1 MYINICTSSPEAMP
15 IAGGRLKVYMRGCT
29 FTDMATHTGSK
40 KSMNTK
46 NICTQACTPI
56 YIFAEDK
63 ETQTVSDI
71 SRCLRPTRPRR
82 KNIEWRTK
90 KVKKRIKKKKE
101 REWCKTEECKNSVEI
116 ARKHREMLKR
126 VCCCRVRQTA
136 SSIWRCFRP
145 ISVPSSGREKKQKKK
160 EKKKC

>member
-1 MYINICTSSPEAMP
+1 MCIRWHDNTA
-15 IAGGRLKVYMRGCT
+15 
-29 FTDMATHTGSK
+29 GSK
-40 KSMNTK
+40 KVWTQK
-46 NICTQACTPI
+46 NICTQACTSV

-63 ETQTVSDI
+63 ENQTVSDI

-90 KVKKRIKKKKE
+90 KVKKRKKKE
-101 REWCKTEECKNSVEI
+101 REWCKTEKCKNSVEV

-126 VCCCRVRQTA
+126 VCCYMVRQTA

-145 ISVPSSGREKKQKKK
+145 ISVPSSGREKKNCAERLSQKRGCCVCEKKRKK
-160 EKKKC
+160 EKKKNERKKCIVYG